1 MICMVAVGP
10 RGASGCWWARAVR
23 RGWLSWLAAGA
34 LVVAVR
40 AADPYRGL
48 WVGEVI
54 LTHVNEVS
62 VPMDAQGV
70 PRAPDPRMPTATSDQ
85 AHLRLILH
93 VDGTG
98 QVRLLRDVAL
108 LRRDVEEGGTGGEEA
123 PLRSESEVA
132 LVTDARLYGEFPPQP
147 AMRWASAVFDFGD
160 SQATAAV
167 DWLVDA
173 VVEAAAASVN
183 GTAADLTTAAG
194 RFQATAAAAAAG
206 TAAASP
212 RVPLTDATTEFGK
225 FLANHLN
232 RARVSAIAAAPDPG
246 NAPET
251 ALARTAAE
259 ALRDGSFYRDT
270 RGLEMLAAVVQAAEE
285 SAPAAAVGTAQNM
298 AAAYADV
305 ADDYHRFL
313 AGKTFGVLI
322 TGGASA
328 AAGAV
333 GPGADELSIR
343 TAVGE
348 AVAVQAARDLA
359 VSLRVTA
366 YDDRRASA
374 AVEQVI
380 DAMVAA
386 ALAALPGD
394 GSAVEALAVAFEHA
408 GRLALTTHVV
418 RYPRPAQVPSTD
430 YDGFVR
436 SATFAEAVA
445 TASQA
450 AAAGAVAERRNNPPP
465 FSTLDSLRRAARAA
479 AVGALRLV
487 YVAAAGARQTALPLQ
502 GRFGLGE
509 GDPRL
514 TASVGAGDPPLGA
527 AALEG
532 TLRLAANHPTNPFR
546 HRRHPDHRVGFDV
559 TRKLR
564 LDFDGEAG
572 GTLERAGYGVD
583 RITGVY
589 REEIVGL
596 HKPLGP
602 ARDVGLRVEG
612 TFQLQRLALIETLN
626 AR

>member
-10 RGASGCWWARAVR
+10 HGASGHRWR
-23 RGWLSWLAAGA
+23 RVGCPGWLGWLVAGV
-34 LVVAVR
+34 LVVAAR

-48 WVGEVI
+48 WVGEVTV
-54 LTHVNEVS
+54 THVNEVS

-70 PRAPDPRMPTATSDQ
+70 PRAPDPRMPTATADQ

-93 VDGTG
+93 VDGAG

-108 LRRDVEEGGTGGEEA
+108 LRRDAEGGGTGGEA
-123 PLRSESEVA
+123 TPLRSESEVA

-147 AMRWASAVFDFGD
+147 AMRWASAAFDFGD

-173 VVEAAAASVN
+173 VVEAAATFVN
-183 GTAADLTTAAG
+183 ATAADLTTTAG
-194 RFQATAAAAAAG
+194 RFQAT
-206 TAAASP
+206 TAAASAASAAGSP
-212 RVPLTDATTEFGK
+212 RVPLADASVEFGK

-232 RARVSAIAAAPDPG
+232 RARVSAIAAAPDPAS
-246 NAPET
+246 APEA

-259 ALRDGSFYRDT
+259 ALRDGSFYQDT
-270 RGLEMLAAVVQAAEE
+270 RGLEMLAAVVHAAEQAA
-285 SAPAAAVGTAQNM
+285 PAGAVGAAQNS

-313 AGKTFGVLI
+313 AGKAFGALLI
-322 TGGASA
+322 EGAKA
-328 AAGAV
+328 AAAAV
-333 GPGADELSIR
+333 GPGVDELAIR
-343 TAVGE
+343 TAVGQ

-359 VSLRVTA
+359 VSLRVAA
-366 YDDRRASA
+366 YDDRRASL

-380 DAMVAA
+380 DAMVGVAV
-386 ALAALPGD
+386 AALPGG
-394 GSAVEALAVAFEHA
+394 GSAVEALAAACEQEGRVA
-408 GRLALTTHVV
+408 LATRVK
-418 RYPRPAQVPSTD
+418 RYARPVQVPSTD
-430 YDGFVR
+430 YDRFVR
-436 SATFAEAVA
+436 SPTFAEAVA
-445 TASQA
+445 TAAQA

-487 YVAAAGARQTALPLQ
+487 YVAAAGARQTALPLD

-532 TLRLAANHPTNPFR
+532 TLRLAASHPTNPFR

-589 REEIVGL
+589 REEILGL

-612 TFQLQRLALIETLN
+612 KFQLQRLALIETLN